1 MHAVLDLGSNSFHLL
16 VAEEKKG
23 GVKFLKAMSYK
34 VRLAEGVNLDGKIS
48 KDARERALKAF
59 QAIREE
65 LDNFAI
71 HQICVVGTSTFR
83 EAKNAA
89 RIIEDA
95 REYGF
100 GVQVISGIQ
109 EAYYIYHGVQSFFH
123 GAKKSTLVFDIGGG
137 STEFAFG
144 SGNRPQLVDSITLG
158 CVTNN
163 FVAGEDDT
171 FTLQNLVKLRLRAHN
186 ILEKQLKSAFYT
198 LDWQECY
205 VTSGTAK
212 MLSAILR
219 ENKFTDGTIT
229 RSALQTLENT
239 VLSFE
244 SPSVLQGLAGLKPN
258 RHKVFA
264 SGLAN
269 MQAIMDHLE
278 IDKVKYVSFALR
290 EGVLLGMIKK
300 GKDFSLISKEEIEVM
315 TAASL

>member
-1 MHAVLDLGSNSFHLL
+1 MQAVLDLGSNSFHLL

-23 GVKFLKAMSYK
+23 VVKFLKALSYK

-48 KDARERALKAF
+48 KDARARALKAF
-59 QAIREE
+59 QAIRDE
-65 LDNFAI
+65 LSHFDI

-95 REYGF
+95 KEAGF
-100 GVQVISGIQ
+100 SVQVISGIQ
-109 EAYYIYHGVQSFFH
+109 EAYYIYHGVQTYFH
-123 GAKKSTLVFDIGGG
+123 GSKKATLVFDIGGG

-144 SGNRPQLVDSITLG
+144 SGNRPQRVDSVTLG

-163 FVAGEDDT
+163 FIAGEDDSI
-171 FTLQNLVKLRLRAHN
+171 TLQNLVKLRLRAHN
-186 ILEKQLKSAFYT
+186 ILEKQLKSGFYT
-198 LDWQECY
+198 LDWQECF

-229 RSALQTLENT
+229 RAALQTLENT

-269 MQAIMDHLE
+269 MQAVMDHLS
-278 IDKVKYVSFALR
+278 IDKAKYVSFALR
-290 EGVLLGMIKK
+290 EGVLLSMIKQ
-300 GKDFSLISKEEIEVM
+300 GKDFSLISKDEIEAV
-315 TAASL
+315 ASKL